1 MLQQTKATPNMSD
14 DTETERNINNGVENQ
29 PIQIERQLRP
39 SNSAIDAGIAND
51 YRDLTDLMTKLDVEI
66 GQFTGHMIQ
75 INDNVSNFVG
85 LAKLWNEQAKTID
98 QEIEEFQRDVD
109 PNKATTS
116 EKKK

>member
-1 MLQQTKATPNMSD
+1 MSD

-39 SNSAIDAGIAND
+39 SNPAVDAGIAND

-85 LAKLWNEQAKTID
+85 LANLWNEQAKTID